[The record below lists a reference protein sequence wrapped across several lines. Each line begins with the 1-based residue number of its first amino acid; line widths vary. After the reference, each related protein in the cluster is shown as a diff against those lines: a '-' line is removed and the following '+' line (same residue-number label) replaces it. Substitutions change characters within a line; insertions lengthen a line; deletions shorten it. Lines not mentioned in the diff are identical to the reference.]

1 MDQSRISMT
10 TRSPAF
16 LRRSSML
23 AALAGGSVAS
33 RGAGG
38 GADAPAPAM
47 VDYEFA
53 VAAPPETL
61 IPGVPNWA
69 LAVGGVAIAGVAVL
83 VLRRRKRGKR

>member
-1 MDQSRISMT
+1 MDQSRISMS
-10 TRSPAF
+10 TRSGPAF
-16 LRRSSML
+16 LRRSNML
-23 AALAGGSVAS
+23 ATLAGGSVAS

-38 GADAPAPAM
+38 GAEAPAP

-53 VAAPPETL
+53 VAAPPESSSL

-83 VLRRRKRGKR
+83 VLRKKRGKK

>member
-10 TRSPAF
+10 ARSGPAF
-16 LRRSSML
+16 LKRSNML
-23 AALAGGSVAS
+23 ATLAGGSVAS

-38 GADAPAPAM
+38 GAEAPAPAP

-53 VAAPPETL
+53 VAAPPESSSL

-83 VLRRRKRGKR
+83 VLRGKK

>member
-1 MDQSRISMT
+1 
-10 TRSPAF
+10 
-16 LRRSSML
+16 ML
-23 AALAGGSVAS
+23 ATLAGGSVAS

-38 GADAPAPAM
+38 GAEAPAP

-53 VAAPPETL
+53 VAAAPAPAPESSTL

-83 VLRRRKRGKR
+83 VLRKRRGSKK